1 MCPQIFLTQF
11 FRVVWKSL
19 LVLYAKDVLTDLVTI
34 HHGQPRWQYCT
45 QVSSTLF
52 GEAVARLFLASK
64 PSMTRRD
71 IAKEVSNCLLYVL
84 MVTKSI
90 SEKETFCS
98 GNPFCN
104 GNVQYF

>member
-1 MCPQIFLTQF
+1 M
-11 FRVVWKSL
+11 VWKSL
-19 LVLYAKDVLTDLVTI
+19 LVLYAKDVLTDLVSI

-71 IAKEVSNCLLYVL
+71 ISKEVYIRYYIIYGEMSLKGDIDNHLIIFELAPL
-84 MVTKSI
+84 
-90 SEKETFCS
+90 
-98 GNPFCN
+98 
-104 GNVQYF
+104 